1 MAFRNP
7 DNTQQKKNHFDIMDN
22 NSTPLTLPD
31 GQFFFFIIIYY
42 GKADCAIDSKAW

>member
-31 GQFFFFIIIYY
+31 GQFFFFIIIEKPTVQLTAKH
-42 GKADCAIDSKAW
+42 GN

>member
-31 GQFFFFIIIYY
+31 GQFFFFIIIIEKPTVQLTAKH
-42 GKADCAIDSKAW
+42 GN